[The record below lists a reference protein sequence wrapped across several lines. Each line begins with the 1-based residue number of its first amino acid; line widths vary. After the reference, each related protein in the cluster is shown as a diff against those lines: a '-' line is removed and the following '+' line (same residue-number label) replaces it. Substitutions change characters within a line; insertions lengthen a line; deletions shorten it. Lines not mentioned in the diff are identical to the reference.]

1 MDKSQGKKEHS
12 CERCDRLIKQRGKC
26 LPCNYLY
33 KHKKYFGGLKE
44 SPEYDISHGIDPN
57 FVKEIIDKGWNKKE
71 KKIKSQEDS
80 SIFPIIK
87 NKLYSRKLATEYK
100 YATICL
106 FSLFI
111 ISILFM
117 VVAPEIIAVPLLF
130 LIVGSLLIS
139 ITFFK
144 NYVSWSNGARGEE
157 RVINKLKKLG
167 NDFLIINDLKLPNYK
182 GNIDH
187 LVLSKNG
194 IFIIETKNHKADIKC
209 NGDYWEQENV
219 GLFKIFQKQLD
230 SPSKQI
236 KGGVVRLKEFLK
248 QNINFTEKLWFD
260 TLVVF
265 SNKDANL
272 KEITNPTVT
281 ILKLDELENYIKTHK
296 NTDLS
301 QNEINILI
309 NCFNKLQT
317 EEQDNANVFK
327 NLLNEI
333 KTQIKFPDY
342 WKYVKFGLI
351 FGLFW
356 LLFDEIFYYIFNEYF
371 NYNIQSLIYL
381 PFTGGLIPFLLGKFF
396 LDVMNI
402 KLQSKLANLMLISL
416 IGWLPFLL
424 EFWIFIGFIDYI
436 TTSFVYI
443 LARFALVIPVMFVF
457 HALKWRI

>member
-1 MDKSQGKKEHS
+1 MRVGEAIFVLIGNINKVSNQTLIMVSIPDKKEYL
-12 CERCDRLIKQRGKC
+12 CERCGRTIKHRGKC
-26 LPCNYLY
+26 LPCNVYLKNGRKLTGY
-33 KHKKYFGGLKE
+33 REAIQPKE
-44 SPEYDISHGIDPN
+44 E
-57 FVKEIIDKGWNKKE
+57 VIIQHTIKDK
-71 KKIKSQEDS
+71 I
-80 SIFPIIK
+80 
-87 NKLYSRKLATEYK
+87 YSRLLATEYK

-117 VVAPEIIAVPLLF
+117 MVAPEIIAVPLLF

-144 NYVSWSNGARGEE
+144 NYVLWSNGATGEE
-157 RVINKLKKLG
+157 RVINELKKLG
-167 NDFLIINDLKLPNYK
+167 KDFLVINDLKLPNYK

-194 IFIIETKNHKADIKC
+194 IFIIETKNHKANIKC
-209 NGDYWEQENV
+209 NGDYWEQEKV

-230 SPSKQI
+230 SPSKQV
-236 KGGVVRLKEFLK
+236 KESVVRLKEFLN

-260 TLVVF
+260 TIVVF
-265 SNKDANL
+265 SNKDVNL

-281 ILKLDELENYIKTHK
+281 VLKLGELENHIKTHK
-296 NTDLS
+296 NVNLS
-301 QNEINILI
+301 QNEINALI
-309 NCFNKLQT
+309 NCFNKIQT
-317 EEQDNANVFK
+317 EEQDDANVFK

-342 WKYVKFGLI
+342 WKFVKFGLI

-356 LLFDEIFYYIFNEYF
+356 LLFDEIFYYNFNEHF
-371 NYNIQSLIYL
+371 NYDIQSLIYL

-402 KLQSKLANLMLISL
+402 KLQSRLANLMLISL

-424 EFWIFIGFIDYI
+424 EFWIFIGFSDYI
-436 TTSFVYI
+436 PTSFVYI

-457 HALKWRI
+457 HVLKWRI

>member
-1 MDKSQGKKEHS
+1 MSIPDKKEYF
-12 CERCDRLIKQRGKC
+12 CERCGRIIKHRGKC
-26 LPCNYLY
+26 LPCNVYLKLGRKLTGY
-33 KHKKYFGGLKE
+33 REAIQEKE
-44 SPEYDISHGIDPN
+44 EVTTQYVI
-57 FVKEIIDKGWNKKE
+57 KDK
-71 KKIKSQEDS
+71 I
-80 SIFPIIK
+80 
-87 NKLYSRKLATEYK
+87 YSRLLSSEYK

-106 FSLFI
+106 FGLFI

-144 NYVSWSNGARGEE
+144 NYVSWTNGAKGEE
-157 RVINKLKKLG
+157 RVINELKKLG
-167 NDFLIINDLKLPNYK
+167 KDFLVINDLKLPNYK

-194 IFIIETKNHKADIKC
+194 IFIIETKNHKAGIKC

-230 SPSKQI
+230 SPSKQV
-236 KGGVVRLKEFLK
+236 KEGVVRLKEFLN

-260 TLVVF
+260 TIVVF
-265 SNKDANL
+265 SNKDVNI

-281 ILKLDELENYIKTHK
+281 VLKLGELENYIKTHK
-296 NTDLS
+296 NANLS
-301 QNEINILI
+301 QNEINTLI
-309 NCFNKLQT
+309 NCFNKIQT
-317 EEQDNANVFK
+317 EEQDDAKIFK
-327 NLLNEI
+327 NLLSEI

-371 NYNIQSLIYL
+371 YYDIQSLIYL

-396 LDVMNI
+396 LDVTNI
-402 KLQSKLANLMLISL
+402 KLQSKLANLMLISFV
-416 IGWLPFLL
+416 GWLPFLL
-424 EFWIFIGFIDYI
+424 EFWFFICFIECIFP
-436 TTSFVYI
+436 SHFVYI
-443 LARFALVIPVMFVF
+443 LARFALLIHVMFVF
-457 HALKWRI
+457 HVLKWRI